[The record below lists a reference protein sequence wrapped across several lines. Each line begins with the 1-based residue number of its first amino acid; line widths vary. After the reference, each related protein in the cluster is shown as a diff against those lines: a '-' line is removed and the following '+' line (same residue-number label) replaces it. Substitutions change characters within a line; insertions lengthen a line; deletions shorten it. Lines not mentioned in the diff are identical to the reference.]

1 MQDSGYSR
9 ETSMY
14 TYKAT
19 LITVVNGNTVDAEI
33 DLGFSVK
40 LRQRVR
46 LFGVDILA
54 GKEDEAQAK
63 LSDLLPREFVV
74 ETILNKRGKYGRV
87 MGRVFVQAD
96 AELIDINQLM
106 VDQGVAQRYN
116 GK

>member
-1 MQDSGYSR
+1 
-9 ETSMY
+9 MY

-19 LITVVNGNTVDAEI
+19 LLNVVNGNTVDAEI

-46 LFGVDILA
+46 LFGVDILP
-54 GKEDEAQAK
+54 GKEDEAKTK

-87 MGRVFVQAD
+87 MGKAFVQTD
-96 AELIDINQLM
+96 EELIDINQLM
-106 VDQGVAQRYN
+106 VSQGVAQRYN

>member
-1 MQDSGYSR
+1 MQDSRYSR

-14 TYKAT
+14 TYRAT
-19 LITVVNGNTVDAEI
+19 LITVVNGNTLDADI

-46 LFGVDILA
+46 LFGVDIIA
-54 GKEDEAQAK
+54 GKEDEAKAK

-74 ETILNKRGKYGRV
+74 ETILNKRGKYGRA
-87 MGRVFVQAD
+87 MGRVFVQAPD
-96 AELIDINQLM
+96 ELIDINQLM
-106 VDQGVAQRYN
+106 VDQGVAQRYS